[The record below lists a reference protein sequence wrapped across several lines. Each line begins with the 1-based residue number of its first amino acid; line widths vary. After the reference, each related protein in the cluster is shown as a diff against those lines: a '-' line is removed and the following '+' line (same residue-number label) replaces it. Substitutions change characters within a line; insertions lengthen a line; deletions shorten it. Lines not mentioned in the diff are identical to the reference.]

1 MNLLPTFSWLL
12 CFPRHVI
19 TFLSFQ
25 ILPLPRD
32 QRQPLS
38 PGRSAHLF
46 QLFPSTLKPIRWPMP
61 HSLFPRWVQPQCYSH
76 PFCRLISACS
86 SHFCLSAWPLS
97 YTFVFTCR
105 PASGPRVNMN
115 FYRSCPSRSCVSG
128 FRLVLFLGWAVAPP
142 FDKK

>member
-25 ILPLPRD
+25 ILPLPPD

-76 PFCRLISACS
+76 PLAGSSLPALHTFASQPDPFRTRLFLRAGLLLD
-86 SHFCLSAWPLS
+86 HE
-97 YTFVFTCR
+97 Y
-105 PASGPRVNMN
+105 MN

-128 FRLVLFLGWAVAPP
+128 FRLVLFLGWAAAPP